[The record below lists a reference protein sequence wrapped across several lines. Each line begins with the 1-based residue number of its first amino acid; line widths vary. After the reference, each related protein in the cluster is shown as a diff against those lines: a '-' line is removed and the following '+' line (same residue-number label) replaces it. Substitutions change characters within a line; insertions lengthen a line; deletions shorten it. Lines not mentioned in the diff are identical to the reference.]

1 MTITD
6 PTSAAKLLKDD
17 TLPLAYAYRGINN
30 ERAFAFFEDPHYDD
44 IASSPFVLL
53 YYPLK
58 EDNELNEDGKAFYE
72 KYSKQTTQDI

>member
-6 PTSAAKLLKDD
+6 PTSAAKLLQDD
-17 TLPLAYAYRGINN
+17 TLPLAYAYVGLNS
-30 ERAFAFFEDPHYDD
+30 EPAWAFFEDTHYDD

-53 YYPLK
+53 HYPLK
-58 EDNELNEDGKAFYE
+58 KENELTEEGKAFYE